1 MAQDADAP
9 AAGAQPSELS
19 FEQALAGL
27 EAIVE
32 RLETGELP
40 LEQALVAFEQ
50 GVRLSRRCAE
60 QLEASERR
68 IEQLVRE
75 GGGAWSTRPFTAGEG
90 EA

>member
-9 AAGAQPSELS
+9 APREEASALS
-19 FEQALAGL
+19 FEEALAGL
-27 EAIVE
+27 EAVVE

-40 LEQALVAFEQ
+40 LEQALAAFEQ

-75 GGGAWSTRPFTAGEG
+75 GGGWTTRPFAPSEG

>member
-1 MAQDADAP
+1 MVADADTPAP
-9 AAGAQPSELS
+9 GADPGALS
-19 FEQALAGL
+19 FEEALAGL
-27 EAIVE
+27 ESVVE

-40 LEQALVAFEQ
+40 LEQALEAFEQ

-75 GGGAWSTRPFTAGEG
+75 GGVLSTRPFVAGEG